1 MTSAHP
7 TQAVDELSQPGGAL
21 DLGPAQARLLIRML
35 RLLAQEDHPV
45 RRDRVLDS
53 IAGLG
58 IEHAHAAALLDSWT
72 ERDDEG
78 HIVGLGLTHS
88 PTAHE
93 VIIGGARKWTWCA
106 MDTLIF
112 TIVLNT
118 PITVC
123 STAPESGA
131 VVRLQVSPSGTTEA
145 DPADAVVTQ
154 RVPARGQ
161 SDFGTKTAIWGS
173 FCHHSFFFPNHT
185 EAEHWAAGRDD
196 IAILSLEDGFA
207 AARGMAAALT
217 RYDEDQA
224 GE

>member
-7 TQAVDELSQPGGAL
+7 TQTVAELSQPGGAL
-21 DLGPAQARLLIRML
+21 DLGQGPARLLIRML
-35 RLLAQEDHPV
+35 RLLAQEDHPI

-53 IAGLG
+53 IADLG

-78 HIVGLGLTHS
+78 RIVGLGLTHN
-88 PTAHE
+88 PTAHQ

-112 TIVLNT
+112 TIVLNA
-118 PITVC
+118 PITVS
-123 STAPESGA
+123 STAPESGT
-131 VVRLQVSPSGTTEA
+131 VVRLQVSPSGITVA
-145 DPADAVVTQ
+145 DPVEAAVTQ

-161 SDFGTKTAIWGS
+161 SDFSTKTAIWGS
-173 FCHHSFFFPNHT
+173 FCHHSFFFLNRI

-196 IAILSLEDGFA
+196 IATLSIEDGFD
-207 AARGMAAALT
+207 AARDMAAALT
-217 RYDEDQA
+217 RYEKDHADE
-224 GE
+224 